1 MPTIQATVYIE
12 AQPMQVFEL
21 LADLRSY
28 NQWLPSSE
36 SFNRLDHI
44 SDIKPKLGTV
54 YSDIGASSRMLGKIT
69 IFSPPYQL
77 AFQQSSV
84 INLFLPVGSINIS
97 IHYVLREEDTGT
109 RVNRTQDVKLSGLL
123 KLFEGRIARIIQKEN
138 IRILEAAQRYLEGE
152 ML

>member
-12 AQPMQVFEL
+12 APPMQVFEL
-21 LADLRSY
+21 LSDLRAY
-28 NQWLPSSE
+28 NQWLPSSQ

-44 SDIKPKLGTV
+44 SDIKPRLGTV
-54 YSDIGASSRMLGKIT
+54 YSDIGINNRMIGKIT

-77 AFQQSSV
+77 AFQQSSA
-84 INLFLPVGSINIS
+84 INLFLPVGSIAMS
-97 IHYVLREEDTGT
+97 IHYVLREEDSGT
-109 RVNRTQDVKLSGLL
+109 RVNRSQDVKLRGLL
-123 KLFEGRIARIIQKEN
+123 TLFESRIAKLIQKEN

>member
-21 LADLRSY
+21 LSDLRGY
-28 NQWLPSSE
+28 NQWLPASQ

-54 YSDIGASSRMLGKIT
+54 YSDIGANSRMIGKIT

-77 AFQQSSV
+77 AFQQSSA
-84 INLFLPVGSINIS
+84 INLFIPIGTISIT

-109 RVNRTQDVKLSGLL
+109 RVNRTQDVKLSGLH
-123 KLFEGRIARIIQKEN
+123 KLFEARIATLIQQEN
-138 IRILEAAQRYLEGE
+138 IRILDAAQRYLESE